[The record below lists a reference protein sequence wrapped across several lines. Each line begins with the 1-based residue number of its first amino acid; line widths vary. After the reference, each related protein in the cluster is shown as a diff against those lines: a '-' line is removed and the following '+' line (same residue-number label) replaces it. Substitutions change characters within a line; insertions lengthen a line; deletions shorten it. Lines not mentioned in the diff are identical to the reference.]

1 MKAKRETSADRVFH
15 IFCYLFLLLILV
27 IIIIPLANLLAI
39 SFSSSSPVMK
49 GEIRLLPQG
58 FHTSAYQLVFSSG
71 LFYTA
76 LGNTAFVTVMGT
88 LLSVATSVLTAYALS
103 IRKLPGRRA
112 LTLLFLFTMVF
123 NGGMIPTYILM
134 QQLGLLNSLWGIILA
149 GTGSVYNILILK
161 SSFEDLPA
169 SVEEAA
175 RIDGA
180 SRLYILFKI
189 VLPISIPTVITICMF
204 YAVTYWNDY
213 INPKLYITQQSLLT
227 LQTYLRSV
235 IFDAFDP
242 MGGYTL
248 DTEAVQNCAP
258 QTIINATIVAA
269 ILPIAIVYP
278 FLQKYFT
285 HGIMLGSVKE

>member
-112 LTLLFLFTMVF
+112 DVYKRQGEGFSPSPVPHTR
-123 NGGMIPTYILM
+123 
-134 QQLGLLNSLWGIILA
+134 
-149 GTGSVYNILILK
+149 GSSCPMAELPHRHV
-161 SSFEDLPA
+161 SS
-169 SVEEAA
+169 
-175 RIDGA
+175 
-180 SRLYILFKI
+180 
-189 VLPISIPTVITICMF
+189 
-204 YAVTYWNDY
+204 
-213 INPKLYITQQSLLT
+213 
-227 LQTYLRSV
+227 
-235 IFDAFDP
+235 
-242 MGGYTL
+242 
-248 DTEAVQNCAP
+248 
-258 QTIINATIVAA
+258 
-269 ILPIAIVYP
+269 
-278 FLQKYFT
+278 
-285 HGIMLGSVKE
+285 